1 MRKPDHITYWTDD
14 RPPFHIAAAMALQ
27 QLSFL
32 SVYLV
37 VSPFFARTLQLNPGE
52 SMQLVSATL
61 LASGFGVVLQTIS
74 RWGIGARLFCP
85 LQATSST
92 FGALLMA
99 KTAGGLSAVF
109 GAVGV
114 VGLTQVL
121 FSFAFHRFRGIFNL
135 QVAGVAVLLIG
146 LGLGHNGLTLILD
159 PEDLELT
166 VSQQWMGFIATLG
179 TMIVANVWFKGFIHL
194 FSAFIGL
201 ATGFLACLATVHI
214 PESTQTMIANSPW
227 FYMPQM
233 SFGSWSID
241 LQSLPAV
248 MMTGLFLALHAFGGL
263 VASQRFNDADWK
275 RPEMNQIQRGIVA
288 EGVTNVVSA
297 LLHGVPVTS
306 SGGAVTMAAAT
317 GCTSRY
323 IALWLGGFSVLLA
336 FMPKVILFW
345 TLLPDVLT
353 GSAMIF
359 LSCFTMMAGLQIITS
374 RLLDNRKIIA
384 IGFGILLG
392 INFES
397 HGAALLESTPT
408 WIQPVL
414 FSSVSIGIFST
425 LALTMLFRLG
435 ATTRERRTFDA
446 CHTSQTML
454 SEFLEHQGKS
464 WGAARELVQ
473 RSIYATWQVFEL
485 LTQYE
490 LFLANGE
497 GQETVEVETLSNEFT
512 FSVIIRYAGLSV
524 PLAMTPPS
532 ADELIENENG
542 VLQMAGFLIR
552 QLADEV
558 YTEFST
564 DTARDMDLKKLRTS
578 DDEESLTKR
587 PQTAELRLVFKL

>member
-1 MRKPDHITYWTDD
+1 MRKPDNITYWTDD
-14 RPPFHIAAAMALQ
+14 RPPAHISAAMALQ

-37 VSPFFARTLQLNPGE
+37 VSPFFARTLHLNPDD

-61 LASGFGVVLQTIS
+61 IASGFGVIIQTLS
-74 RWGIGARLFCP
+74 KWGIGARLFCP

-92 FGALLMA
+92 FGALILA
-99 KTAGGLSAVF
+99 KTTGGLSAVF
-109 GAVGV
+109 GAVGI

-159 PEDLELT
+159 PKDIELT
-166 VSQQWMGFIATLG
+166 VTQQWIAFIATLG

-214 PESTQTMIANSPW
+214 PETTQVMIDNSPW
-227 FYMPQM
+227 FYLPHMT
-233 SFGSWSID
+233 FGSWAID
-241 LQSLPAV
+241 LESLPAV

-275 RPEMNQIQRGIVA
+275 RPEMDQVQRGIVA
-288 EGVTNVVSA
+288 EGLTNVVSA
-297 LLHGVPVTS
+297 FLHGVPITS

-317 GCTSRY
+317 GCTSRH

-345 TLLPDVLT
+345 TLLPDVLM

-359 LSCFTMMAGLQIITS
+359 LSCFTMMAGLQIISS

-397 HGAALLESTPT
+397 HGAALIESTPN
-408 WIQPVL
+408 WLQPLL

-435 ATTRERRTFDA
+435 ATTRERRIFDA
-446 CHTSQTML
+446 CHTSQSMV

-485 LTQYE
+485 LTEYE
-490 LFLANGE
+490 LFLGNGDGKE
-497 GQETVEVETLSNEFT
+497 IVEVETLSNEFT
-512 FSVIIRYAGLSV
+512 FTVIIRYRGLSV
-524 PLAMTPPS
+524 PLAMSAPTP
-532 ADELIENENG
+532 DELIESETA
-542 VLQMAGFLIR
+542 VLQMAGFMIR

-558 YTEFST
+558 STEFTT
-564 DTARDMDLKKLRTS
+564 DTRPSERRRS
-578 DDEESLTKR
+578 DNRLFLESQ
-587 PQTAELRLVFKL
+587 QTAELCLVFKL

>member
-1 MRKPDHITYWTDD
+1 M
-14 RPPFHIAAAMALQ
+14 
-27 QLSFL
+27 
-32 SVYLV
+32 
-37 VSPFFARTLQLNPGE
+37 E
-52 SMQLVSATL
+52 
-61 LASGFGVVLQTIS
+61 
-74 RWGIGARLFCP
+74 
-85 LQATSST
+85 
-92 FGALLMA
+92 
-99 KTAGGLSAVF
+99 
-109 GAVGV
+109 
-114 VGLTQVL
+114 
-121 FSFAFHRFRGIFNL
+121 
-135 QVAGVAVLLIG
+135 
-146 LGLGHNGLTLILD
+146 
-159 PEDLELT
+159 
-166 VSQQWMGFIATLG
+166 QQWIGFIATLG

-214 PESTQTMIANSPW
+214 PESTQAMIANSPW
-227 FYMPQM
+227 FYLPQVT
-233 SFGSWSID
+233 FGNWSID
-241 LQSLPAV
+241 EQSLPAI

-288 EGVTNVVSA
+288 EGLTNVVSA
-297 LLHGVPVTS
+297 LLHGVPITS

-323 IALWLGGFSVLLA
+323 IALWLGAFSVLLA

-345 TLLPDVLT
+345 TLLPDVLM

-397 HGAALLESTPT
+397 HGTALLASTPT
-408 WIQPVL
+408 WLQPIL

-435 ATTRERRTFDA
+435 STTRERRTFDA
-446 CHTSQTML
+446 SHTSL
-454 SEFLEHQGKS
+454 SVLSDFLEHQGKS

-490 LFLANGE
+490 LFLDNGE
-497 GQETVEVETLSNEFT
+497 GKETVEVETLSNEFT
-512 FSVIIRYAGLSV
+512 FSVIIRYPGLSV
-524 PLAMTPPS
+524 PLAVTPPS
-532 ADELIENENG
+532 ADELIENENA

-558 YTEFST
+558 YTEFSYEKERGEHRYT
-564 DTARDMDLKKLRTS
+564 HQVDDDKRLTA
-578 DDEESLTKR
+578 KR
-587 PQTAELRLVFKL
+587 QHTAELRLVFKL

>member
-1 MRKPDHITYWTDD
+1 MRKPDHITYWIDD
-14 RPPFHIAAAMALQ
+14 RPPVHIAAAMALQ

-37 VSPFFARTLQLNPGE
+37 VSPFFARTLQLNADE
-52 SMQLVSATL
+52 SMQLMSATL

-74 RWGIGARLFCP
+74 RWGVGARLFCP

-92 FGALLMA
+92 FGALLLA

-109 GAVGV
+109 GAVGI

-121 FSFAFHRFRGIFNL
+121 FSFVFHRFRGIFNL

-159 PEDLELT
+159 PEDVELT
-166 VSQQWMGFIATLG
+166 VEQQWIGFIATLG

-214 PESTQTMIANSPW
+214 PESTQAMITNAPW
-227 FYMPQM
+227 FYLPQVT
-233 SFGSWSID
+233 FGNWSID
-241 LQSLPAV
+241 EQSLPAV

-263 VASQRFNDADWK
+263 VAAQRFNDADWR

-288 EGVTNVVSA
+288 EGLTNVVSA
-297 LLHGVPVTS
+297 LLHGVPITS

-323 IALWLGGFSVLLA
+323 IALWLGAFSVLLA

-345 TLLPDVLT
+345 TLLPDVLM

-397 HGAALLESTPT
+397 HGTALLASTPT
-408 WIQPVL
+408 WLQPVL

-425 LALTMLFRLG
+425 LALTVLFRLG
-435 ATTRERRTFDA
+435 STTRERRTFDA
-446 CHTSQTML
+446 SHTSL
-454 SEFLEHQGKS
+454 SVLSDFLEHQGKS

-490 LFLANGE
+490 LFLDNGE
-497 GQETVEVETLSNEFT
+497 GKETVEVETLSNEFT
-512 FSVIIRYAGLSV
+512 FSVIIRYPGLSV
-524 PLAMTPPS
+524 PLAVTPPS
-532 ADELIENENG
+532 ADELIENENA

-558 YTEFST
+558 YTEFSFEKERGEHRY
-564 DTARDMDLKKLRTS
+564 AHQV
-578 DDEESLTKR
+578 DDDKRLTPKR
-587 PQTAELRLVFKL
+587 QHTAELRLVFKL